1 MSIVEVE
8 ILKDEPGIHVV
19 YLNNPETRNSMTLE
33 MGLAF
38 HRTFQTLASLDPLP
52 RAVII
57 TGRNDVFSA
66 GGDLKLLKSFSEKSR
81 NENREFMQSFYKL
94 FLTVR
99 EMPFPVLACVNGHAV
114 GAALALAL
122 ACDLRYFLPDAK
134 YAFNFV
140 KIGIHPGMGSS
151 FLVKEVAGMAQAQE
165 LLLTGRYISGAEAMQ
180 RGLCHGVFS
189 ADEIF
194 DRTVDLAREIVA
206 AAPLAVRLLKRSLYA
221 SGDLDEALQREAEAQ
236 AENYVSADFREAIAA
251 IEDKR
256 TALYVDK

>member
-1 MSIVEVE
+1 MSIVEAE

-122 ACDLRYFLPDAK
+122 ACDLRFFLPDAK

-165 LLLTGRYISGAEAMQ
+165 LLLTGRYISGTEAMQ

-194 DRTVDLAREIVA
+194 DRTVDLAREIVS

-221 SGDLDEALQREAEAQ
+221 SDDLDQALQREAEAQ

-251 IEDKR
+251 IEEKR
-256 TALYVDK
+256 TPRYLDK

>member
-1 MSIVEVE
+1 VSIVEAE

-194 DRTVDLAREIVA
+194 DRTVDLAREIGS

-221 SGDLDEALQREAEAQ
+221 SGDLDQALQREAEAQ

-256 TALYVDK
+256 TPLYVDK

>member
-1 MSIVEVE
+1 MSIVEAEV
-8 ILKDEPGIHVV
+8 LNADLGIHVV

-38 HRTFQTLASLDPLP
+38 HRTMQSLASLDPLP
-52 RAVII
+52 RAVIL
-57 TGRNDVFSA
+57 TGRNNVFSG
-66 GGDLKLLKSFSEKSR
+66 GGDLKLLKSFAEKSQA
-81 NENREFMQSFYKL
+81 ENREFMQSFYRL
-94 FLTVR
+94 FLSVR

-140 KIGIHPGMGSS
+140 KIVIHPGMGSS

-165 LLLTGRYISGAEAMQ
+165 LLFTGRYINGEEALR
-180 RGLCHGVFS
+180 RGLCNGIFP

-194 DRTVDLAREIVA
+194 DRTVDVATEIA
-206 AAPLAVRLLKRSLYA
+206 SAAPLAVRLLKQSLYTP
-221 SGDLDEALQREAEAQ
+221 GDLDQALEKEAEAQ
-236 AENYVSADFREAIAA
+236 ARNYASADFREAIAA

-256 TALYVDK
+256 SPRYVDR